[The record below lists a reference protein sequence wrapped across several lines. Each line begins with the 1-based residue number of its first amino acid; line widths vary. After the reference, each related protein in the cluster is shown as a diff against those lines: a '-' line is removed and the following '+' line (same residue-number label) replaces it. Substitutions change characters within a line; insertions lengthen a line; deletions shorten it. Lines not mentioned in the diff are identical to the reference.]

1 MEKWYILLILLC
13 PLMHLLMM
21 RGHNHG
27 NQSCH
32 GRKEPADEQNDKAA
46 ISQKTV

>member
-1 MEKWYILLILLC
+1 MEKWYILLLLLC

-27 NQSCH
+27 DCDKKRAANQ
-32 GRKEPADEQNDKAA
+32 QDKN
-46 ISQKTV
+46 

>member
-1 MEKWYILLILLC
+1 MEKWYILLFLLIC

-27 NQSCH
+27 NRACH
-32 GRKEPADEQNDKAA
+32 DRKDPAIEQNGQAVP
-46 ISQKTV
+46 QKRG